1 MTRRGCSPLRDGRKQ
16 CILSSFFV
24 SYTLT
29 GPILSLS
36 LPFLINYTC
45 SSPFPSSHAW
55 PFHFS
60 QKKCYGRPPTGSV
73 PLHTCISPDVFYSS
87 KSLSVCL
94 SLFIFLSLCLY
105 HPLCLFVS
113 FFCPLPPFLSSPSQS
128 LCLCFS
134 LRLSLSAHKSPEK
147 TGIHFH
153 GTVHILAQRLPP
165 SLFMAFQT
173 SDILCF
179 YDKSICSGFLSSLNW
194 PFLLLLLLLPR
205 TSTFLLLTPFSSL
218 QT

>member
-1 MTRRGCSPLRDGRKQ
+1 MHPLVLLR
-16 CILSSFFV
+16 IIHFN
-24 SYTLT
+24 
-29 GPILSLS
+29 GPHPLSLFTFPYQLYMLFPLS
-36 LPFLINYTC
+36 FKPCLALPFLTKEMLRTPTNGTC
-45 SSPFPSSHAW
+45 AAA
-55 PFHFS
+55 
-60 QKKCYGRPPTGSV
+60 Y
-73 PLHTCISPDVFYSS
+73 LYISWCVLLF
-87 KSLSVCL
+87 KVCLSVCL

-194 PFLLLLLLLPR
+194 PFLLLLFLLPR

>member
-60 QKKCYGRPPTGSV
+60 QKKCYGRPPTGRV

-87 KSLSVCL
+87 KSVCL
-94 SLFIFLSLCLY
+94 SACLY
-105 HPLCLFVS
+105 LFFSLFVS
-113 FFCPLPPFLSSPSQS
+113 ITLSVSLSLFSVLYLP
-128 LCLCFS
+128 FS
-134 LRLSLSAHKSPEK
+134 L
-147 TGIHFH
+147 
-153 GTVHILAQRLPP
+153 VHP
-165 SLFMAFQT
+165 SLFVSVSPYA
-173 SDILCF
+173 
-179 YDKSICSGFLSSLNW
+179 
-194 PFLLLLLLLPR
+194 
-205 TSTFLLLTPFSSL
+205 
-218 QT
+218 

>member
-1 MTRRGCSPLRDGRKQ
+1 MHPLVLLRIIHFNGPHP
-16 CILSSFFV
+16 LSLFTFPYQLYMLFPLSFKPCLALPFLTKEMLRTPTNGTCAAAYLYISWCVLLFKV
-24 SYTLT
+24 SVCLLVSIYFS
-29 GPILSLS
+29 LSLS
-36 LPFLINYTC
+36 L
-45 SSPFPSSHAW
+45 SPS
-55 PFHFS
+55 
-60 QKKCYGRPPTGSV
+60 
-73 PLHTCISPDVFYSS
+73 
-87 KSLSVCL
+87 
-94 SLFIFLSLCLY
+94 LSLCL
-105 HPLCLFVS
+105 
-113 FFCPLPPFLSSPSQS
+113 FFLSSLPLPPFLSSPSQS

-194 PFLLLLLLLPR
+194 PFLLLLFLLPR